1 MICQEED
8 IVRYAVV
15 EKANHR
21 AVHEVFDTRERAEA
35 FIAGIIPLYV
45 AHGLYVDKTLRPCA
59 RDPLDRATVPQLTG
73 CAASPAL

>member
-45 AHGLYVDKTLRPCA
+45 AHGLYVDKTLRKDSFEVIPYWS
-59 RDPLDRATVPQLTG
+59 RPSKL
-73 CAASPAL
+73 S